1 MKTMKVLGILF
12 FALACQLTA
21 QDHPNDD
28 RTGSPYFII
37 PSDSPQSETL
47 PLKSTT
53 SSVSIAGVIA
63 DVIVTQVYKN
73 EGLIPVEA
81 IYVFPG
87 STRAAVY
94 GMKMKIGERTIVARI
109 EEKGRARNEYDQA
122 KQAGQRASLLEQHR
136 PNVFQMNVAN
146 IMPGDE
152 IEVELKYTELLIP
165 EDGIYEFVY
174 PTVVGPRYSN
184 PANDLAS
191 VTEKWVA
198 NPYLKEGELSSSRF
212 DLVVNL
218 DAGMPLQKVLC
229 PSHNADIRF
238 LDKERVKISLNPSE
252 NRGNNRDFIL
262 RYSLKGSQIHSG
274 LILGEGKDE
283 NHFLLMVQ
291 PPQRVTSENIP
302 PREYVFIVDIS
313 GSMYGF
319 PLEVSKTLMK
329 ELLSQLRP
337 VDRFNVLLFAGSSSI
352 FSEQSSVASPDN
364 IRNAI
369 EFVERQRGGGGTEL
383 LPALKR
389 ALALRGT
396 ESLSRTFV
404 IATDGYITVE
414 KEVFDLIRE
423 NLGNANFFAFGIG
436 TAVNRHLIEG
446 IAHVGKGVPFI
457 ATKNEEAKS
466 LAQKLKN
473 YISTPVMT
481 NIRLKFEGFDV
492 YDVEPTEFPDI
503 FSERPLIVYGK
514 YQGIPSGYIEISG
527 KTGNSAFKQRV
538 NVADFEPQNENNALP
553 QLYARDRIR
562 LLNDYSNLA
571 SNASLV
577 NEITALGLKYNLLTA
592 YTSFVAIDSEVVNN
606 NGVFVTVNQPLPLP
620 QGVSGHA
627 IGMAQKSSGLRE
639 FGGYDQKQLMRPVQ
653 ELNVIMEED
662 LEDIN
667 TIGLSG
673 LSIHPLPGFEGGERG
688 LREFLTKNIIYP
700 VKAVE
705 EKTEGTVYIE
715 LIIDQTGSVAAIT
728 IIKGVDPFLDAEAIR
743 VMWLTQEK
751 WKPAMYNNKP
761 VKSSIIVPVRFAL

>member
-1 MKTMKVLGILF
+1 MKTIWILVFVLVAATGKVSTQE
-12 FALACQLTA
+12 A
-21 QDHPNDD
+21 HSDD

-37 PSDSPQSETL
+37 PTDHPQSEML
-47 PLKSTT
+47 PLKSTS
-53 SSVSIAGVIA
+53 SSVNIAGVIA
-63 DVIVTQVYKN
+63 DVIIKQVYRN
-73 EGLIPVEA
+73 EGHHPVEA
-81 IYVFPG
+81 VYVFPG

-94 GMKMKIGERTIVARI
+94 GMKMKMGERTIVARI
-109 EEKGRARNEYDQA
+109 EEKGKARNEYDQA

-174 PTVVGPRYSN
+174 PTVVGPRYTN
-184 PANDLAS
+184 PASDLAS

-198 NPYLKEGELSSSRF
+198 NPYLKEGELSSSLF
-212 DLVVNL
+212 DLVVDL

-229 PSHNADIRF
+229 PSHQADIRF

-252 NRGNNRDFIL
+252 YRGNNRDFIL
-262 RYSLKGSQIHSG
+262 RYSLKGSHIHSG
-274 LILGEGKDE
+274 LILSEGKDE

-291 PPQRVTSENIP
+291 PPQRVAVENIP
-302 PREYVFIVDIS
+302 PVEYVFIVDIS
-313 GSMYGF
+313 GSMHGF

-352 FSEQSSVASPDN
+352 FSEQSSKASPEN

-369 EFVERQRGGGGTEL
+369 DFVERQRGGGGTEL

-389 ALALRGT
+389 ALALKGT
-396 ESLSRTFV
+396 ESHSRTFV

-414 KEVFDLIRE
+414 KEVFDLIRK
-423 NLGNANFFAFGIG
+423 NLGQANFFAFGIG

-466 LAQKLKN
+466 VAQKMKK
-473 YISTPVMT
+473 YISTPVLT

-492 YDVEPTEFPDI
+492 YDIEPTEIPDI
-503 FSERPLIVYGK
+503 FAERPLIVYGK
-514 YQGIPSGYIEISG
+514 YHGCPIGYMEISG
-527 KTGNSAFKQRV
+527 RTGNREFKQRV
-538 NVADFEPQNENNALP
+538 NVADFEPQKENSALP

-571 SNASLV
+571 SNAALE

-592 YTSFVAIDSEVVNN
+592 FTSFVAIDSEVVNN
-606 NGVFVTVNQPLPLP
+606 KGVFVTVNQPLPLP

-627 IGMAQKSSGLRE
+627 IGMVQRSSGIAE
-639 FGGYDQKQLMRPVQ
+639 FGGYDQKHLMSPAE
-653 ELNVIMEED
+653 ELNMVMDED
-662 LEDIN
+662 SDYNNSIEMSDSSIN
-667 TIGLSG
+667 PS
-673 LSIHPLPGFEGGERG
+673 RG
-688 LREFLTKNIIYP
+688 LK
-700 VKAVE
+700 E
-705 EKTEGTVYIE
+705 EK
-715 LIIDQTGSVAAIT
+715 
-728 IIKGVDPFLDAEAIR
+728 KR
-743 VMWLTQEK
+743 
-751 WKPAMYNNKP
+751 
-761 VKSSIIVPVRFAL
+761 

>member
-1 MKTMKVLGILF
+1 MKTILIFVVVLVAISGKVSSQG
-12 FALACQLTA
+12 ASS
-21 QDHPNDD
+21 DD
-28 RTGSPYFII
+28 RTGAPYFII
-37 PSDSPQSETL
+37 PSDHPQPETL
-47 PLKSTT
+47 PLKSTS
-53 SSVSIAGVIA
+53 SSVNISGVIA
-63 DVIVTQVYKN
+63 DVIVKQVYRN
-73 EGLIPVEA
+73 EGLIPLEA

-94 GMKMKIGERTIVARI
+94 GMKMKIGERTVVARI
-109 EEKGRARNEYDQA
+109 EEKVRARNEYDQA

-191 VTEKWVA
+191 VSEKWVA
-198 NPYLKEGELSSSRF
+198 NPYLKEGELSSSLF

-291 PPQRVTSENIP
+291 PPQRIAAENIP

-313 GSMYGF
+313 GSMHGF
-319 PLEVSKTLMK
+319 PLEVSKVLMK

-352 FSEQSSVASPDN
+352 FSEHSSLASPDN

-389 ALALRGT
+389 ALALKGT

-466 LAQKLKN
+466 LAQRMKN
-473 YISTPVMT
+473 YISTPVLT

-503 FSERPLIVYGK
+503 FAERPLIVYGK
-514 YQGIPSGYIEISG
+514 YQGNTSGYIEISG
-527 KTGNSAFKQRV
+527 KTGNRDFNQRV

-562 LLNDYSNLA
+562 LLNDYSSLA
-571 SNASLV
+571 SNASIV

-606 NGVFVTVNQPLPLP
+606 NGAFVTVNQPLPLP

-627 IGMAQKSSGLRE
+627 IGMAQIRSGLTE
-639 FGGYDQKQLMRPVQ
+639 FGGYDQKHRLSPI
-653 ELNVIMEED
+653 EEINVVMDED
-662 LEDIN
+662 LDFNN

-673 LSIHPLPGFEGGERG
+673 FSIHPVPRFEGGEKT
-688 LREFLTKNIIYP
+688 LQEFLTKNIIYP
-700 VKAVE
+700 IKAMQ

-715 LIIDQTGSVAAIT
+715 LIIDQTGSVSGIT
-728 IIKGVDPFLDAEAIR
+728 IIKGVNPLLDAEAIR
-743 VMWLTQEK
+743 VMWFTQKK
-751 WKPAMYNNKP
+751 WKPAMCNNKP
-761 VKSSIIVPVRFAL
+761 VKSSIIVPVKFAL